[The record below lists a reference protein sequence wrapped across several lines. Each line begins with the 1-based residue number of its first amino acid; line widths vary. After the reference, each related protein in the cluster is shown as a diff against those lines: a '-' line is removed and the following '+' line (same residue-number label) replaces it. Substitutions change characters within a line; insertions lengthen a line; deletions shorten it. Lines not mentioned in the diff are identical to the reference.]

1 MRGAPIEAL
10 DAYTR
15 KRRSVAADE
24 ILLQADRNRARMQE
38 RDPDARR
45 RAFEQLKATT
55 ADRNLMR
62 EHLIRSSMI
71 AGLRRAEAQA

>member
-15 KRRSVAADE
+15 KRRGVAADE

-38 RDPDARR
+38 KDPAARR
-45 RAFEQLKATT
+45 SAFEQLKATT
-55 ADRNLMR
+55 SDRNLMR

-71 AGLRRAEAQA
+71 AGLRRSQALA